1 MADELWS
8 ISGTADDAD
17 AGEISG
23 DFSPIN
29 HRPLA
34 ITHCQVKEIFP
45 DSLSLRSVAAGFER
59 VPTTRLGCPP
69 KTTRPFRLA
78 IFGFGGEKCPGG
90 RSWGHPWP
98 LTLIAADDQ
107 AESDRTDE

>member
-8 ISGTADDAD
+8 ISGTAYDAD
-17 AGEISG
+17 PGEISG

-45 DSLSLRSVAAGFER
+45 DSLSDQSWLLSSEWRPHSVLAWPAHRPARSSSPWATGR
-59 VPTTRLGCPP
+59 VQGQQPIEG
-69 KTTRPFRLA
+69 
-78 IFGFGGEKCPGG
+78 
-90 RSWGHPWP
+90 
-98 LTLIAADDQ
+98 
-107 AESDRTDE
+107 